1 MFYLMVEEKVYYIVV
16 KMTGSQS
23 LKGYQPLISKSC
35 SILRIT
41 HPSPPYRLIGHNQVF
56 LIDRNVTVKLSSIK
70 TIHVKLQHNVGFLI
84 FKYTLKYMLVNVYI
98 NKMNIRKWLYII
110 SYIIGEVFFPCF
122 QFLCCIQRN
131 PSRLISNSQEEKT
144 LSYYV
149 RLFQE
154 IFNTCVFRRFP
165 ALVWQNAHVNTVR
178 RMMVCISLFLRFC
191 SFLKK
196 FCAHIHSILSRRLFL
211 YLTDELVRTFLTYNK
226 FGVSLS
232 K

>member
-1 MFYLMVEEKVYYIVV
+1 MLYLMVEEKVYYIVV

-154 IFNTCVFRRFP
+154 IFSTCVAKCTRKYCQAYDGVHF
-165 ALVWQNAHVNTVR
+165 
-178 RMMVCISLFLRFC
+178 
-191 SFLKK
+191 SFSKILQLSKK
-196 FCAHIHSILSRRLFL
+196 VLCADTQYSQQTIISIL
-211 YLTDELVRTFLTYNK
+211 N
-226 FGVSLS
+226 
-232 K
+232 